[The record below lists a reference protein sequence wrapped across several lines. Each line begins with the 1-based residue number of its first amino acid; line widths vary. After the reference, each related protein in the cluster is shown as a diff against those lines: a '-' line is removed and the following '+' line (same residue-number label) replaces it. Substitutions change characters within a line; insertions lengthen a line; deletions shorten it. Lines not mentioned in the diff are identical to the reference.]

1 MIGVLA
7 ERLLNSKLLSTLGN
21 DALNEVGNSYLRLF
35 PLIVPELANLMFW
48 GPASMEGVCTS
59 VG

>member
-48 GPASMEGVCTS
+48 GPASMEGV
-59 VG
+59 